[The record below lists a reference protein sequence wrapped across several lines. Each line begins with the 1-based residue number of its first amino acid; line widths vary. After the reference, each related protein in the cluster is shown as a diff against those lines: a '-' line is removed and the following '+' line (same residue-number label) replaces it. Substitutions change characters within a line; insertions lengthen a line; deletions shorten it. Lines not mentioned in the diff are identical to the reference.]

1 MTVGRTF
8 VGPTFAS
15 GTVGDA
21 AFAAESDELAD
32 SRRYA
37 APPGR
42 RAATDGSVRPA
53 CSRRSRPGG
62 SAGVGSQQDA
72 PESAPRC
79 LRWDPYLRASTTM
92 HPVVC
97 DVPARAADLPVEHI
111 PPGLPA
117 RSPTCTP
124 GLGICQC
131 GRHRR
136 SRRRSGNARICPVT
150 PVSDRPSG
158 RHPIVR
164 ARIVTSRCHAVR
176 VRVWTMRQFTG
187 PQDRPSSR
195 EKSCSQTG
203 CGPAVSSHR
212 KRAKNSRPAYS
223 ADPTDTKMIRFVF
236 TCEEDRYTLLAFEW
250 PRAEALE
257 TPRRALERPPAPHSS
272 CQVVND
278 RPLPVNLPG
287 TQVRQ

>member
-1 MTVGRTF
+1 M
-8 VGPTFAS
+8 
-15 GTVGDA
+15 
-21 AFAAESDELAD
+21 
-32 SRRYA
+32 
-37 APPGR
+37 
-42 RAATDGSVRPA
+42 
-53 CSRRSRPGG
+53 
-62 SAGVGSQQDA
+62 
-72 PESAPRC
+72 APRC
-79 LRWDPYLRASTTM
+79 LRWDPYLRGSITM

-97 DVPARAADLPVEHI
+97 DSRPRGGPAGRAH
-111 PPGLPA
+111 PA

-164 ARIVTSRCHAVR
+164 ARIGTSRCHAVR
-176 VRVWTMRQFTG
+176 APVSTMRQFTG

-203 CGPAVSSHR
+203 YGPAVSSHR

-223 ADPTDTKMIRFVF
+223 ADPTDTPSPPAN
-236 TCEEDRYTLLAFEW
+236 E
-250 PRAEALE
+250 PRTEASSTPGRVLE
-257 TPRRALERPPAPHSS
+257 AHQICHSSLSGRQRPPAAG
-272 CQVVND
+272 QLA
-278 RPLPVNLPG
+278 RRPG
-287 TQVRQ
+287 TAVNQRRPI